1 MLREEVGDEM
11 FWKSLNKYLNENK
24 DKVVETS
31 DLERAFEETTGK
43 KLDWFFDQW
52 VYKAGHPEL
61 RVRSLY
67 NAMTHTLTL
76 NVAQT
81 QLPELNTPAVF
92 RLPVDIEFETAKGTR
107 TEHILIN
114 ERQQRFT
121 FKIDSKPTTIN
132 FDKDE
137 RILKKLDFP
146 QQTPRPAFQ
155 VSGSRRRAS
164 AGMYRRRARRERA
177 SAAAHGI

>member
-1 MLREEVGDEM
+1 
-11 FWKSLNKYLNENK
+11 LNENK
-24 DKVVETS
+24 DKVVETK

-52 VYKAGHPEL
+52 VYKAGYPEL
-61 RVRSLY
+61 RMRSVY
-67 NAMTHTLTL
+67 NAVTHTLAL
-76 NVAQT
+76 DVQQT
-81 QLPELNTPAVF
+81 QLPQADTPAVF
-92 RLPVDIEFETAKGTR
+92 RLPVDIEFETAKGKR

-121 FKIDSKPTTIN
+121 FKLDSKPVAIN

-155 VSGSRRRAS
+155 VSGSRRRES
-164 AGMYRRRARRERA
+164 AEMYRGRAGWERA
-177 SAAAHGI
+177 SATAHSI